1 MTRRKV
7 IYISGPITD
16 NARYI
21 EYDNCLHARQW
32 TQMVMQAGAAV
43 HCPHLMYLCGL
54 IDICDWET
62 FLSMDVEIIR
72 RCDAILMI
80 GAWQGSPG
88 CIEEYNAAQEAGIA
102 IFTTMAQVRDFVK
115 GD

>member
-1 MTRRKV
+1 MTHRKV
-7 IYISGPITD
+7 IYISGPITE

-32 TQMVMQAGAAV
+32 AQMVIQAGAAV
-43 HCPHLMYLCGL
+43 HCPHLVYLCGL
-54 IDICDWET
+54 IDLVEYEDFIA
-62 FLSMDVEIIR
+62 MDIAIIR
-72 RCDAILMI
+72 KCDAILMI
-80 GAWQGSPG
+80 GAWAGSKG
-88 CIEEYNAAQEAGIA
+88 CMIEYNAAQEAGIP